1 MFLNVKATEG
11 INTVIKAASKV
22 ATKFNNNQIAPEH
35 ILYGLAFNEQSI
47 SGSILNEYNITSSG
61 ILKFL
66 TESKNDNL
74 VNNEAVKMLEE
85 TEHIFKVAGELTT
98 KLGAPLMGTEHLLF
112 SLILEK
118 NLVTSRIITQNFKVF
133 LPELELKLKETLG
146 IDTSEAVNEN
156 LQKEIAASN
165 LPEDLL
171 SLGQDITLKAYQGAY
186 EPIIGR
192 EEELER
198 MVQVLCRKSKNNP
211 IIVGEPGV
219 GKTVMVQGLA
229 QKIVLGEVPDNLKNK
244 IVYAL
249 DIGSL
254 MAGTRY
260 RGALEEKLKKVIE
273 TIVNREDIILFIDEI
288 HTIMQAGEGK
298 GEINPADMLKP
309 YLSSGNLQTIGATT
323 TKEYEKFISKDK
335 ALERRFQPI
344 VIEPPTISQTIRILD
359 GIKKSYERYHNVVI
373 TDEAIQAAVRL
384 SDRYVTDR
392 NLPDKAIDLI
402 DEASSRSKVS
412 NNQNGKQEVSETSEP
427 IIITEEEIAKVVA
440 SWTKIPVHKI
450 TADEKNKLLNLE
462 QELHKRVIGQNEAV
476 QAVANAIRRSRVG
489 LKDTNKPI
497 GSFIFVGQTGVGKTE
512 LCRALAESLFSD
524 EAAIIKLD
532 MSEFMEAHSV
542 SKLIGAPAGYV
553 GYEDGGMLTDAVR
566 KKPYSVVLFDE
577 IEKAHKDVFNL
588 MLQMLDE
595 GKLTDSKGN
604 VVNFKNTIII
614 FTSNLGADKL
624 PQEKIKK
631 ELKGEEFT
639 LTHIKEILIN
649 SLNSVFRMEFLNRID
664 QVIVF
669 EPLKTI
675 ELAQITKIMITK
687 LNNKLKLKNL
697 ELKLTEPAFK
707 YLIKKGTNELYGAR
721 PLKRALEKEVEDRL
735 TQDLLTGKLEENG
748 LILVELQNNE
758 LNFKY
763 TKKF

>member
-1 MFLNVKATEG
+1 
-11 INTVIKAASKV
+11 
-22 ATKFNNNQIAPEH
+22 
-35 ILYGLAFNEQSI
+35 
-47 SGSILNEYNITSSG
+47 
-61 ILKFL
+61 
-66 TESKNDNL
+66 
-74 VNNEAVKMLEE
+74 
-85 TEHIFKVAGELTT
+85 
-98 KLGAPLMGTEHLLF
+98 
-112 SLILEK
+112 
-118 NLVTSRIITQNFKVF
+118 
-133 LPELELKLKETLG
+133 
-146 IDTSEAVNEN
+146 
-156 LQKEIAASN
+156 
-165 LPEDLL
+165 
-171 SLGQDITLKAYQGAY
+171 
-186 EPIIGR
+186 
-192 EEELER
+192 
-198 MVQVLCRKSKNNP
+198 
-211 IIVGEPGV
+211 
-219 GKTVMVQGLA
+219 
-229 QKIVLGEVPDNLKNK
+229 
-244 IVYAL
+244 
-249 DIGSL
+249 
-254 MAGTRY
+254 
-260 RGALEEKLKKVIE
+260 
-273 TIVNREDIILFIDEI
+273 
-288 HTIMQAGEGK
+288 
-298 GEINPADMLKP
+298 
-309 YLSSGNLQTIGATT
+309 
-323 TKEYEKFISKDK
+323 
-335 ALERRFQPI
+335 
-344 VIEPPTISQTIRILD
+344 
-359 GIKKSYERYHNVVI
+359 
-373 TDEAIQAAVRL
+373 
-384 SDRYVTDR
+384 
-392 NLPDKAIDLI
+392 
-402 DEASSRSKVS
+402 
-412 NNQNGKQEVSETSEP
+412 
-427 IIITEEEIAKVVA
+427 
-440 SWTKIPVHKI
+440 
-450 TADEKNKLLNLE
+450 
-462 QELHKRVIGQNEAV
+462 
-476 QAVANAIRRSRVG
+476 
-489 LKDTNKPI
+489 
-497 GSFIFVGQTGVGKTE
+497 VGQTGVGKTE